1 MFHYM
6 YETLKKQGDFS
17 GRWHALRGRW
27 SAHHTCGTV
36 TATAAKVTC
45 QILPPTATPPIP
57 PGLGWAMEGR
67 GHRPGEAAKCSTSHF
82 STNRIFHLNCD
93 KAQTYEDMMAV
104 ITTYGSRFYNT
115 KKGRFIG
122 QLKLLPDINIIP
134 MKGQRL

>member
-1 MFHYM
+1 MERPPHLWHRDSYSR
-6 YETLKKQGDFS
+6 KGDMS
-17 GRWHALRGRW
+17 DPASNSH
-27 SAHHTCGTV
+27 
-36 TATAAKVTC
+36 
-45 QILPPTATPPIP
+45 PPHP

-82 STNRIFHLNCD
+82 SMNRIFHLNCD

-122 QLKLLPDINIIP
+122 QLKLLPGINIIP